1 MKKLILLT
9 TLLIPFI
16 MFSQTQLGSDINGD
30 SSGDYSGYSV
40 SMSSDGTIVAI
51 GSPYNDGN
59 GSNSG
64 HVRVY
69 EYSGGSWSQLGTD
82 IEGEAAGDSSGYSVS
97 LSSDGTKVAIGATG
111 NDATDPNG
119 GHVRVYEYSSSSW
132 SQLGADIDGEA
143 AGDSSGT
150 SVSMSSDG
158 TIVAIGSPYN
168 DGNGSNSGHVRV
180 YEYSG
185 GSWSQLGT
193 DIDGEAAGDSSGY
206 SVSLSS
212 DGTKVAIGATGND
225 ATDPNGGHVRVYEY
239 SSSSWSQVG
248 ADINGDSS
256 GDYSGYSVSM
266 SSDGTIV
273 AIGSPYNDGNGSNS
287 GHVRVY
293 EYSGGSWSQ
302 LGTDIEGEAA
312 GDSSGYSVSLS
323 SDGTKVAIGATG
335 NDATDP
341 NGGHVRV
348 YEYSSSS
355 WSQLGADIDGE
366 AAGDSSG
373 TSVSFI
379 SDGNR
384 VAIGA
389 TGNDATDPNGGHV
402 RIYDIQ
408 IPEISSVSLA
418 ADNSTITVTTS
429 LSVYNSSGGSSDLEA
444 SDFALSI
451 SGGSATL
458 TSATPTS
465 ISKTSQSVWVLG
477 VGLTGTPTG
486 GETLTVTPVANSIY
500 YDTTAMS
507 TTQTG
512 NTASINNI
520 APTFDAVRLSVNNSS
535 VAVTASETLYTTTGG
550 SGALVAADFAFSISG
565 GTATLSSTTPT
576 SISTTGLVTTL
587 GIGLSGTPD
596 GDEILKLNPASSS
609 SIYDSGNTALSA
621 TSIMASSGPGLF
633 LFPNTITAT
642 SLTSSAAT
650 TVGSLTVDNVVMDGT
665 TIGHSSDT
673 DLMTLASGSLTVAGD
688 VILSSDARLKSNIVT
703 LGPTLISLMQ
713 LDAKRYTMKADKE
726 QKQKIGLLAQ
736 EVQKVFPELVSEDK
750 NGMLAVNYQ
759 ALVPVLINALKEQ
772 EGKIKAQE
780 KEMTEF
786 EDIIPRLLKQI
797 KNLKTITNN

>member
-16 MFSQTQLGSDINGD
+16 IFSQTQLGSDINGEAA
-30 SSGDYSGYSV
+30 GDYSGNSV
-40 SMSSDGTIVAI
+40 SLSSDGTIVAI
-51 GSPYNDGN
+51 GANYNDGN

-69 EYSGGSWSQLGTD
+69 EYSGSSWSQLGAD
-82 IEGEAAGDSSGYSVS
+82 INGEASGDYSGRSVSLSSDGTIVAIGAYGNDGNGSNSGHVRVYSWNGLSGTQLGADINGEAASDASGHSVSLSSDGTIVAIGAYGNGGSSGHVRVYQYSGSSWTKIGDDIDGEAAYDYSGYSVS
-97 LSSDGTKVAIGATG
+97 LSSDGTIVAIGARYNDG
-111 NDATDPNG
+111 NGSDS
-119 GHVRVYEYSSSSW
+119 GHVRVYEYSGSSW
-132 SQLGADIDGEA
+132 SQLGADIN
-143 AGDSSGT
+143 GDSSGDYSGY
-150 SVSMSSDG
+150 SVSLSSDG
-158 TIVAIGSPYN
+158 TIVAIGAPDN

-185 GSWSQLGT
+185 SSWSQLGA
-193 DIDGEAAGDSSGY
+193 DIDGEASGDYSGR

-212 DGTKVAIGATGND
+212 DGTIVA
-225 ATDPNGGHVRVYEY
+225 
-239 SSSSWSQVG
+239 VG
-248 ADINGDSS
+248 A
-256 GDYSGYSVSM
+256 
-266 SSDGTIV
+266 
-273 AIGSPYNDGNGSNS
+273 PYNDGNGSNS

-293 EYSGGSWSQ
+293 QYSDSSWSQ
-302 LGTDIEGEAA
+302 PVLDIDGEAA
-312 GDSSGYSVSLS
+312 DDYSGYSVSLS
-323 SDGTKVAIGATG
+323 SDGTIVAVGAPYNDG
-335 NDATDP
+335 NGSDS
-341 NGGHVRV
+341 GHVRV
-348 YEYSSSS
+348 Y
-355 WSQLGADIDGE
+355 DIE
-366 AAGDSSG
+366 
-373 TSVSFI
+373 TP
-379 SDGNR
+379 
-384 VAIGA
+384 
-389 TGNDATDPNGGHV
+389 T
-402 RIYDIQ
+402 
-408 IPEISSVSLA
+408 ISSVSLA

-429 LSVYNSSGGSSDLEA
+429 KSVYNSSGGSSDLEA
-444 SDFALSI
+444 TDFALSI

-465 ISKTSQSVWVLG
+465 ISKTSQSIWVLG
-477 VGLTGTPTG
+477 VGLTGTSTG

-500 YDTTAMS
+500 YGTTAMS

-512 NTASINNI
+512 NTASVNNI
-520 APTFDAVRLSVNNSS
+520 APTFDAISLSVNNSS
-535 VAVTASETLYTTTGG
+535 ISVTASETLYTTTGG

-609 SIYDSGNTALSA
+609 SIYDSGDTALSA
-621 TSIMASSGPGLF
+621 TIISTGVK

-650 TVGSLTVDNVVMDGT
+650 TAGSLTVDNVVMDGA
-665 TIGHSSDT
+665 TIGHSDDT

-688 VILSSDARLKSNIVT
+688 IILSSDARLKSNIVT

-772 EGKIKAQE
+772 EGNYKELE
-780 KEMTEF
+780 KELSELET
-786 EDIIPRLLKQI
+786 LI
-797 KNLKTITNN
+797 KEK

>member
-713 LDAKRYTMKADKE
+713 LDAKRYTMKADKG

>member
-1 MKKLILLT
+1 MKKFILLT

-16 MFSQTQLGSDINGD
+16 MFSQAQLGSDINGEAASD
-30 SSGDYSGYSV
+30 QSGYSVSMSSDGTIVAIGAPYNDGNGSSSGHVRVYQYSSGSWSQLGADINGEAASDISGYSV

-51 GSPYNDGN
+51 GSNFNDGNGSSSGHVRVYQYSSGSWTQLGGDINGEAANDYSGNSVSLSSDGTIVAIGATGNDGN

-69 EYSGGSWSQLGTD
+69 EYSG
-82 IEGEAAGDSSGYSVS
+82 
-97 LSSDGTKVAIGATG
+97 
-111 NDATDPNG
+111 
-119 GHVRVYEYSSSSW
+119 SSW
-132 SQLGADIDGEA
+132 SQLGADIN
-143 AGDSSGT
+143 GDSSGDYSGR
-150 SVSMSSDG
+150 SVSLSSDG
-158 TIVAIGSPYN
+158 TIVAIGAPDN
-168 DGNGSNSGHVRV
+168 DGNGIYSGHVRV

-185 GSWSQLGT
+185 SSWSQL
-193 DIDGEAAGDSSGY
+193 
-206 SVSLSS
+206 
-212 DGTKVAIGATGND
+212 
-225 ATDPNGGHVRVYEY
+225 
-239 SSSSWSQVG
+239 G

-256 GDYSGYSVSM
+256 GDYSGYSVSL

-273 AIGSPYNDGNGSNS
+273 AIGAPDNNGNGIYSGHVRVYEYSGSSWSQLGNDIDGEAANDFSGRSVSIDSDGSHVAIGAYLNDGNGSNS

-293 EYSGGSWSQ
+293 QYSDSSWTQ
-302 LGTDIEGEAA
+302 LVLDIDGEAA
-312 GDSSGYSVSLS
+312 NDYSGHSVSLS
-323 SDGTKVAIGATG
+323 SDGTIVAVGAYG
-335 NDATDP
+335 NDG
-341 NGGHVRV
+341 NGSDSGHVRV
-348 YEYSSSS
+348 Y
-355 WSQLGADIDGE
+355 DIE
-366 AAGDSSG
+366 
-373 TSVSFI
+373 TP
-379 SDGNR
+379 
-384 VAIGA
+384 
-389 TGNDATDPNGGHV
+389 T
-402 RIYDIQ
+402 
-408 IPEISSVSLA
+408 ISSVSLA

-429 LSVYNSSGGSSDLEA
+429 KSVYNSSGGSSDLEA
-444 SDFALSI
+444 TDFALSI

-465 ISKTSQSVWVLG
+465 ISKTSQSIWVLG
-477 VGLTGTPTG
+477 VGLTGTSTG

-500 YDTTAMS
+500 YGTTAMS

-512 NTASINNI
+512 NTASVNNI
-520 APTFDAVRLSVNNSS
+520 APTFDAISLSVNNSS
-535 VAVTASETLYTTTGG
+535 ISVTASETLYTTTGG

-609 SIYDSGNTALSA
+609 SIYDSGDTALSA
-621 TSIMASSGPGLF
+621 TIISTGVK

-650 TVGSLTVDNVVMDGT
+650 TAGSLTVDNVVMDGA
-665 TIGHSSDT
+665 TIGHSDDT

-688 VILSSDARLKSNIVT
+688 IVLSSDARLKSNIVT

-772 EGKIKAQE
+772 EGNYKELE
-780 KEMTEF
+780 KELSELET
-786 EDIIPRLLKQI
+786 LI
-797 KNLKTITNN
+797 KEK